1 MLLLFFW
8 SALSPE
14 QQRTNILKAMNDKLP
29 AASSFAREW
38 EKKQNDISRRL
49 CCHRPASATS
59 THVSL
64 FYSGFATF
72 VEECNSVDINPTDTS
87 FVIELTMK
95 MSRKFNNKAERMKE
109 VIPLLSKYLDLKQ
122 PITST
127 IWSDGLIEFPN
138 PLSVCY
144 DNF

>member
-1 MLLLFFW
+1 M
-8 SALSPE
+8 
-14 QQRTNILKAMNDKLP
+14 NILKAMNDKLP

-38 EKKQNDISRRL
+38 EKKQNDSSRHL